1 MGYCKQLHYGRIRQ
15 NGDAGPVGVT
25 MQPAG
30 SRWLTNNGRYWGRT
44 VNGRW
49 QLEHR
54 LVMAELLGRPL
65 HRWENVHHKNGDGLD
80 NRPENLELWI
90 KPQPPGQR
98 PEDLLDWLLEQYPDV
113 VAERLAVPS

>member
-1 MGYCKQLHYGRIRQ
+1 MK
-15 NGDAGPVGVT
+15 
-25 MQPAG
+25 PAG
-30 SRWLTNNGRYWGRT
+30 TPWLTCGGRYWART
-44 VNGRW
+44 VNSKT

-98 PEDLLDWLLEQYPDV
+98 PEDLIDWMLTEYPEV
-113 VAERLAVPS
+113 IAARMAAIS